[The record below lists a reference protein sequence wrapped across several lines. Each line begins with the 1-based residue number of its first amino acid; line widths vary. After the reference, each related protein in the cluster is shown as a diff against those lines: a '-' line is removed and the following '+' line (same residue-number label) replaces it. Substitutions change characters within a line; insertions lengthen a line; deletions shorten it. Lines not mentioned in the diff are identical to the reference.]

1 MTIIVLYYMCKQTKE
16 HIRKELQK
24 LKELKERIRVKLSA
38 RELMKMKGFMK
49 LGLTEKAA
57 QKLLDEMR
65 EYVQVV
71 LKQLNRLNALDVTNK
86 IKE

>member
-1 MTIIVLYYMCKQTKE
+1 MIIIVLYYMCKQTKE
-16 HIRKELQK
+16 HIKKELQK
-24 LKELKERIRVKLSA
+24 LKGLKERIRVKLSA
-38 RELMKMKGFMK
+38 RGLMQMRGFMK

>member
-24 LKELKERIRVKLSA
+24 LKEVKERIRVKLSA
-38 RELMKMKGFMK
+38 RELMQMRCFKK
-49 LGLTEKAA
+49 LGLNEKAA
-57 QKLLDEMR
+57 QKLLDELK
-65 EYVQVV
+65 EYVQIV
-71 LKQLNRLNALDVTNK
+71 LKQLNILNALDVTNE